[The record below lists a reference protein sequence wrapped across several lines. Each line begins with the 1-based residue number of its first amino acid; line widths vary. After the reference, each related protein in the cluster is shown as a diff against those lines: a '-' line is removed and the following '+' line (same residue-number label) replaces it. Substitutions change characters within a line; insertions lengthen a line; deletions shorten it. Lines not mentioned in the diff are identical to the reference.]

1 MATTTGHISP
11 QTRISA
17 ALKTTST
24 TLLTPGDSIHYR
36 QPINMALIVT
46 KDKSKESTNI
56 LKPKHKLQ
64 NSRFETMEANHETA
78 ISHHEIMINLNCLM
92 TVLGYCSKSPAGVT
106 LAITL
111 SYCRLGKGFRLATI
125 SPHAISSSHGGWF
138 DCCLWA
144 GAYSSTAPDGP
155 LFIPVGLVDVFP
167 HVETH

>member
-46 KDKSKESTNI
+46 KDKSKESINI

-92 TVLGYCSKSPAGVT
+92 TVLGYCRQKSCQDNACG
-106 LAITL
+106 
-111 SYCRLGKGFRLATI
+111 
-125 SPHAISSSHGGWF
+125 
-138 DCCLWA
+138 
-144 GAYSSTAPDGP
+144 
-155 LFIPVGLVDVFP
+155 
-167 HVETH
+167 

>member
-1 MATTTGHISP
+1 MTTTTGHISP

-78 ISHHEIMINLNCLM
+78 ISHHEIMINLQRCYLFFICTQGRGDAHLNPGLCNRNS
-92 TVLGYCSKSPAGVT
+92 VRVAK
-106 LAITL
+106 
-111 SYCRLGKGFRLATI
+111 
-125 SPHAISSSHGGWF
+125 
-138 DCCLWA
+138 
-144 GAYSSTAPDGP
+144 GAYHPRWAS
-155 LFIPVGLVDVFP
+155 
-167 HVETH
+167 H